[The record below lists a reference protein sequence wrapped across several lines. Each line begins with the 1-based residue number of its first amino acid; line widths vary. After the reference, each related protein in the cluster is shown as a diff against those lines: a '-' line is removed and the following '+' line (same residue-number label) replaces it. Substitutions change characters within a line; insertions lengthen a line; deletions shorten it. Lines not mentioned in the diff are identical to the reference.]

1 MGNPKQLGAQISKF
15 FKSPRSLLPR
25 VFWVAEDESDTSFF
39 KIFNPPRVENFQKK
53 FFIKNLRKNPFPP
66 TST

>member
-39 KIFNPPRVENFQKK
+39 KIFKKQTLRLVDLILNK
-53 FFIKNLRKNPFPP
+53 FFYQKF
-66 TST
+66 